1 MTPNQLCKSADAPGL
16 TRGLV
21 SFGEAPGQTRGVGDI
36 AVRSFR
42 VATKA
47 GGLSAPLTPRGY
59 LQTENG
65 GVGR

>member
-1 MTPNQLCKSADAPGL
+1 MTPNQLCNISDAPGQ
-16 TRGLV
+16 
-21 SFGEAPGQTRGVGDI
+21 ARGVGDI

-47 GGLSAPLTPRGY
+47 GGPSAPLTPRGY
-59 LQTENG
+59 FQTENG